1 MIRPPD
7 YDDDGI
13 ENPDDNCVTV
23 ANPGQEDSDG
33 DGIGNASEGPFEWV
47 RGDTNRDGRIDISD
61 PISILGF
68 LFGSYVTPCQA
79 AGDANDDNRLDI
91 ADPIFL
97 VLYFFSGGQPPRAP
111 FPEPG
116 PDPTPGGNLTCEQ

>member
-1 MIRPPD
+1 M
-7 YDDDGI
+7 
-13 ENPDDNCVTV
+13 
-23 ANPGQEDSDG
+23 
-33 DGIGNASEGPFEWV
+33 
-47 RGDTNRDGRIDISD
+47 
-61 PISILGF
+61 
-68 LFGSYVTPCQA
+68 TPCQA

-116 PDPTPGGNLTCEQ
+116 LAPTTGGRLTCEQ